1 MSWKVEYLPE
11 AEKDLKGLDG
21 SQRNL
26 VLKAI
31 KKVQQN
37 PLPVDEQGYGKP
49 LGNHNSTNLAGLL
62 KIKLRSAGLRIVY
75 ALHEEIV
82 DDHIRQFFCMTHNP
96 YFFREISYN
105 RLPDYECVSFFE
117 IKKDTQNQTS
127 ITESYRP

>member
-75 ALHEEIV
+75 QLERLLQMADKTH
-82 DDHIRQFFCMTHNP
+82 FCGEFAT
-96 YFFREISYN
+96 F
-105 RLPDYECVSFFE
+105 
-117 IKKDTQNQTS
+117 
-127 ITESYRP
+127 SYRFCESPISAVKKAKKKYRTDTFDLYGT

>member
-49 LGNHNSTNLAGLL
+49 LGNHNSTNLAGLR

-75 ALHEEIV
+75 QLRRTETSMMIIVIGVRADEEVYELAQKRVLKHEKS
-82 DDHIRQFFCMTHNP
+82 D
-96 YFFREISYN
+96 
-105 RLPDYECVSFFE
+105 
-117 IKKDTQNQTS
+117 
-127 ITESYRP
+127 

>member
-49 LGNHNSTNLAGLL
+49 LGNHNSTNLAGL
-62 KIKLRSAGLRIVY
+62 RIVY
-75 ALHEEIV
+75 QLRRTETSMMIIVIGVRADEEVYELAQKRVLKHEKS
-82 DDHIRQFFCMTHNP
+82 D
-96 YFFREISYN
+96 
-105 RLPDYECVSFFE
+105 
-117 IKKDTQNQTS
+117 
-127 ITESYRP
+127 